1 MAKTVE
7 RAAVSQIQKYVSE
20 YHLQAKTQSAYR
32 PSHSCET
39 ALLRVSSDI
48 LMSLDKGQEVI
59 LILLDYSSAFD
70 TISHDTILQRLPQW
84 FGIRGRALDWFRT
97 YFTSRT

>member
-1 MAKTVE
+1 MYHSKVAKTVE
-7 RAAVSQIQKYVSE
+7 GAAVSQIQKYVSE

-70 TISHDTILQRLPQW
+70 TISHDTIHAEAATVVWNPRSC
-84 FGIRGRALDWFRT
+84 T
-97 YFTSRT
+97 